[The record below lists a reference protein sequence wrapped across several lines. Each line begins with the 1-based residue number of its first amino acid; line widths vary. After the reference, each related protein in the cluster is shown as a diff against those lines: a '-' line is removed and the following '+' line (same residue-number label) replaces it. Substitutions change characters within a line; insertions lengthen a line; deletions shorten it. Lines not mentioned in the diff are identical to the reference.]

1 MTGTLPPLSVTTVR
15 TAEHTVLFVSG
26 EMDIATVDKFT
37 VAAREQLATGP
48 VLLDLHELSFIDS
61 SGLRALI
68 GLLRECEQEGWS
80 LGVGKNLHSN
90 VKQLLEMTGMLGELP
105 LQDQELTPE
114 PPTTTP

>member
-1 MTGTLPPLSVTTVR
+1 MTGALPPFSVSAVP

-26 EMDIATVDKFT
+26 EMDIATVDEFT

-48 VLLDLHELSFIDS
+48 VLLDLRDLSFMDS

-68 GLLRECEQEGWS
+68 GLLREREQEGWS
-80 LGVGKNLHSN
+80 LTVGRNLHSN
-90 VKQLLEMTGMLGELP
+90 VKQLLEMTGMLSELP

-114 PPTTTP
+114 PPSTP

>member
-1 MTGTLPPLSVTTVR
+1 MTGALPPFSVTTVR

-26 EMDIATVDKFT
+26 EMDIATADEFT

-48 VLLDLHELSFIDS
+48 VVLDLHDLSFMDS
-61 SGLRALI
+61 CGLRALI
-68 GLLRECEQEGWS
+68 GLLRQREQEGWS
-80 LGVGKNLHSN
+80 LAVGSNLHSN

-114 PPTTTP
+114 PPRTP